1 MTWLITYASNIP
13 AAPSRLH
20 GGERKS
26 CLCCRDIRSIA
37 DIATVFLNRR
47 PLLAYKQSCIKN
59 YVLRVSR
66 RIVMRALSRRRL
78 QIKNCRRWHFMIL
91 QNDAQITGSFGAEH
105 ICSTSTSCTSTHF
118 SKPCRSIRSG
128 TRIAKRTACHP
139 CPACQGHILLK
150 ASSQAPASQEQNGI
164 CRVRRLTRRT

>member
-37 DIATVFLNRR
+37 DFLNRR
-47 PLLAYKQSCIKN
+47 PLLAYKQSCIRY

-66 RIVMRALSRRRL
+66 RIVMRSLLRRRL
-78 QIKNCRRWHFMIL
+78 EIKNCRRWHFMIL
-91 QNDAQITGSFGAEH
+91 YNDAQITGSFLLLEQSIYALPLQAARLL
-105 ICSTSTSCTSTHF
+105 TS
-118 SKPCRSIRSG
+118 
-128 TRIAKRTACHP
+128 
-139 CPACQGHILLK
+139 
-150 ASSQAPASQEQNGI
+150 QN
-164 CRVRRLTRRT
+164 RDAR